1 MAEEIQA
8 METAAQGA
16 AETAENAAA
25 AEVVAPQGESAQES
39 ASTEQQATD
48 GNQPTEGNGSEKPKQ
63 SRGKNDH
70 YAKMRRKADSYD
82 SQSAGLMALARA
94 KGLQPR
100 DGQEAL
106 EMLEADHKGQT
117 LEQYR
122 TEQQTA
128 AAAEERMV
136 KESRFYR
143 ELQERAEQDAADAE
157 SFRAQKRMQEDLAA
171 IQEIDPSVKSLE
183 ALEGY
188 TELAKRG
195 IYGVDAY
202 YILQGRSAVT
212 AAKMP
217 PSTGKVGGTD
227 ETGRD
232 FTGEELNH
240 LTHDDLMK
248 DESLFKKAMRSLS
261 KLK

>member
-1 MAEEIQA
+1 
-8 METAAQGA
+8 
-16 AETAENAAA
+16 
-25 AEVVAPQGESAQES
+25 
-39 ASTEQQATD
+39 
-48 GNQPTEGNGSEKPKQ
+48 
-63 SRGKNDH
+63 
-70 YAKMRRKADSYD
+70 
-82 SQSAGLMALARA
+82 MALARA

-100 DGQEAL
+100 DAQEAL

-128 AAAEERMV
+128 AAAEEQMV
-136 KESRFYR
+136 KGSQYYR
-143 ELQERAEQDAADAE
+143 ELQRQAERDKADAE

-188 TELAKRG
+188 TELAERG

-202 YILQGRSAVT
+202 YILQGKSAVT

-232 FTGEELNH
+232 FTGEELDR
-240 LTHDDLMK
+240 LTDSDLDKPGML
-248 DESLFKKAMRSLS
+248 EKALRSLR
-261 KLK
+261 KLR